1 MGGGVSINQDAIT
14 SLKEESEKPIDLSDN
29 PSNIKEE
36 IIKIRTLMIEFKQF
50 KQFEQESGKPID
62 ASDIPDDGKAELTR
76 IREYLGKIFA
86 QDNYKKV
93 EEE

>member
-1 MGGGVSINQDAIT
+1 
-14 SLKEESEKPIDLSDN
+14 
-29 PSNIKEE
+29 
-36 IIKIRTLMIEFKQF
+36 MIEFKQF

-93 EEE
+93 EEEITKEQRTVETGNIVQTEATATTETTEQ